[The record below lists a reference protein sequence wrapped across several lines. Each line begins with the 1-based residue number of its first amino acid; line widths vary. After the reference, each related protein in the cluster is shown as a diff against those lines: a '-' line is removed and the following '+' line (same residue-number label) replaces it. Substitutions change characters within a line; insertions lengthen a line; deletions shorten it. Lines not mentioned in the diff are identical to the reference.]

1 MRVIGF
7 QPGQRKK
14 LMSFQEK
21 MEIENCE
28 VRNGYQSKEIN
39 MQD

>member
-1 MRVIGF
+1 MRVIGS

-14 LMSFQEK
+14 LMSLQEK
-21 MEIENCE
+21 MEIENFE
-28 VRNGYQSKEIN
+28 VRNRYQSKEIN